1 MKNLALARKWRPKNF
16 ETIVGQE
23 FIVEALKNSILGDR
37 LHHAYLLSGTRGVG
51 KTTIARIFAKC
62 LNCHNGSNPKPCCEC
77 SSCLEIDQ
85 SKSIDVIE
93 LDAAS
98 NTQVD
103 NMRELLENA
112 NYQPTSS
119 KYKIFIIDEVHML
132 SKSSF
137 NAMLKTL
144 EEPPEHV
151 IFILAT
157 TDPEKIP
164 VTVISRCLHF
174 NLMQMTNDEI
184 SGQLKN
190 IFHEENIAYEDEA
203 INMISKHADGSM
215 RDALSLA
222 DRVINYTNGNV
233 SLEKLTQILGVT
245 SDNVIDEL
253 LTNILDNNKQNVF
266 DLLNK
271 LKEHHISYESA
282 LKVLSEKIFAISEE
296 QTFGSGNKSIKHS
309 EQVSLQL
316 LQTLYQISINGLKDL
331 PFAPSQHIG
340 FRMTIIRLL
349 NFIPTNNVNA
359 IRLETEQINHSESIE
374 NHEPKKKNSA
384 KNIQIDNW
392 DHVVDQIKPGMA
404 KTLAQNCVVKSHEDN
419 FLYLIVDERF
429 KHLNN
434 DKYIK
439 ILEESLY
446 TIYEVKIKIEINEET
461 VTSTPAQKKQIEK
474 DDALKVAT
482 DSIKTDSKIENI
494 LNEFDAQIIESTIK
508 STKIN

>member
-23 FIVEALKNSILGDR
+23 FIIEALKNSILGDR

-62 LNCHNGSNPKPCCEC
+62 LNCQNGSSPTPCCEC
-77 SSCLEIDQ
+77 SSCVEIDQ

-190 IFHEENIAYEDEA
+190 IFDEENIIYEDEA
-203 INMISKHADGSM
+203 INIISKYADGSM

-233 SLEKLTQILGVT
+233 SPEKLTRVLVVT

-253 LTNILDNNKQNVF
+253 LNNILDNDKQKVF

-271 LKEHHISYESA
+271 LKENHISYESA
-282 LKVLSEKIFAISEE
+282 LKALSEKIFAISEK
-296 QTFGSGNKSIKHS
+296 QIFSGSNKSIKHS
-309 EQVSLQL
+309 GKINLQL

-331 PFAPSQHIG
+331 PYAPSQHIG

-349 NFIPTNNVNA
+349 NFMPTNNVD
-359 IRLETEQINHSESIE
+359 SIE
-374 NHEPKKKNSA
+374 VEKEQNNHNQSIEHQETKKKKKAENV
-384 KNIQIDNW
+384 QIDNW

-404 KTLAQNCVVKSHEDN
+404 KTLAQNCVVKSQEDN

-434 DKYIK
+434 EKYIR

-446 TIYEVKIKIEINEET
+446 TIYEEKIKIEINKES
-461 VTSTPAQKKQIEK
+461 VTSTPAQKKQIKK
-474 DDALKVAT
+474 DDALKSAK
-482 DSIKTDSKIENI
+482 DSLKTDSKIENI

>member
-282 LKVLSEKIFAISEE
+282 LKVLSEKIFTISEE

>member
-1 MKNLALARKWRPKNF
+1 
-16 ETIVGQE
+16 
-23 FIVEALKNSILGDR
+23 
-37 LHHAYLLSGTRGVG
+37 
-51 KTTIARIFAKC
+51 
-62 LNCHNGSNPKPCCEC
+62 
-77 SSCLEIDQ
+77 
-85 SKSIDVIE
+85 
-93 LDAAS
+93 
-98 NTQVD
+98 
-103 NMRELLENA
+103 
-112 NYQPTSS
+112 
-119 KYKIFIIDEVHML
+119 
-132 SKSSF
+132 
-137 NAMLKTL
+137 
-144 EEPPEHV
+144 
-151 IFILAT
+151 
-157 TDPEKIP
+157 
-164 VTVISRCLHF
+164 
-174 NLMQMTNDEI
+174 MTNDEI

-245 SDNVIDEL
+245 SDSVIDEL
-253 LTNILDNNKQNVF
+253 LTNILDNNKEKVF

-296 QTFGSGNKSIKHS
+296 QTFSGGNKSIKS
-309 EQVSLQL
+309 GEKVSLQL

-331 PFAPSQHIG
+331 PFSPSQHIG

-349 NFIPTNNVNA
+349 NFIPTNNGNA
-359 IRLETEQINHSESIE
+359 IQLETEQINHNESIE
-374 NHEPKKKNSA
+374 NHEPKKNNSA
-384 KNIQIDNW
+384 ENIQIDNW
-392 DHVVDQIKPGMA
+392 EHVVDQIKPGMA
-404 KTLAQNCVVKSHEDN
+404 KTLAQNCVVKSQEDN

-446 TIYEVKIKIEINEET
+446 LIYGEKIKIEINEET

>member
-23 FIVEALKNSILGDR
+23 FIIEALKNSILGDR

-62 LNCHNGSNPKPCCEC
+62 LNCQNGSSPTPCCEC
-77 SSCLEIDQ
+77 SSCVEIDQ

-190 IFHEENIAYEDEA
+190 IFDEENIIYEDEA
-203 INMISKHADGSM
+203 INIISKYADGSM

-233 SLEKLTQILGVT
+233 SSEKLTRILGVT

-253 LTNILDNNKQNVF
+253 LNNILDNDKQKVF

-271 LKEHHISYESA
+271 LRENHISYESA
-282 LKVLSEKIFAISEE
+282 LKSLSEKIFAISEK
-296 QTFGSGNKSIKHS
+296 QIFSGSNKSIKHS
-309 EQVSLQL
+309 GKINLQL

-331 PFAPSQHIG
+331 PYAPSQHIG

-349 NFIPTNNVNA
+349 NFMPTNNVD
-359 IRLETEQINHSESIE
+359 SIE
-374 NHEPKKKNSA
+374 VEKEQNNHNQSIEHQETKKKKKAENV
-384 KNIQIDNW
+384 QIDNW

-404 KTLAQNCVVKSHEDN
+404 KTLAQNCLVKSLEGN

-434 DKYIK
+434 EKYIR

-446 TIYEVKIKIEINEET
+446 TIYEEKIKIEINKES
-461 VTSTPAQKKQIEK
+461 VTSTPAQKKQIKK
-474 DDALKVAT
+474 DDALKSAK
-482 DSIKTDSKIENI
+482 DSLKTDSKIENI

>member
-190 IFHEENIAYEDEA
+190 IFHEENISYEDQA

>member
-190 IFHEENIAYEDEA
+190 IFHKENIAYEDEA

-253 LTNILDNNKQNVF
+253 LTNILDNNKQKIF

-271 LKEHHISYESA
+271 LKEHHVSYESA

-296 QTFGSGNKSIKHS
+296 QTFGGGNKSIKHS
-309 EQVSLQL
+309 EQISLQL

-349 NFIPTNNVNA
+349 NFIPTNNGNA
-359 IRLETEQINHSESIE
+359 IRLETEQINESESIE

-404 KTLAQNCVVKSHEDN
+404 KTLAQNCVVKSQEDN

-446 TIYEVKIKIEINEET
+446 TIHGVKIKIEINEET
-461 VTSTPAQKKQIEK
+461 VASTPAQKKQIEK

>member
-245 SDNVIDEL
+245 SDSVIDEL
-253 LTNILDNNKQNVF
+253 LTSILDNSKQKVF

-282 LKVLSEKIFAISEE
+282 LKVLSEKIYAISEE
-296 QTFGSGNKSIKHS
+296 QTFGGGNKSIKRS
-309 EQVSLQL
+309 EQASLQL

-349 NFIPTNNVNA
+349 NFIPTNNSNA
-359 IRLETEQINHSESIE
+359 IKLEKEQISHNESIE

-446 TIYEVKIKIEINEET
+446 PIYGEKLKIEINEET

>member
-1 MKNLALARKWRPKNF
+1 MKNIALARKWRPKNF

-23 FIVEALKNSILGDR
+23 FIVEALKNSILSDR

-62 LNCHNGSNPKPCCEC
+62 LNCHTGPNPSPCCEC
-77 SSCLEIDQ
+77 SSCVEIDQ

-151 IFILAT
+151 VFILAT

-190 IFHEENIAYEDEA
+190 IFHEENITYEDEA

-233 SLEKLTQILGVT
+233 ILEKLTQILGVT
-245 SDNVIDEL
+245 SDKVIDEL
-253 LTNILDNNKQNVF
+253 LTNILNNNKQKIF

-282 LKVLSEKIFAISEE
+282 LKVLSEKIFAISEQ
-296 QTFGSGNKSIKHS
+296 QTFGSENKSINHS

-331 PFAPSQHIG
+331 PFSPSQHIG

-349 NFIPTNNVNA
+349 NFIPTNNDNQT
-359 IRLETEQINHSESIE
+359 EFEKEQIKHDQTIKNQDS
-374 NHEPKKKNSA
+374 KKKNSA
-384 KNIQIDNW
+384 KNVQIDNW
-392 DHVVDQIKPGMA
+392 DHIVEQIKPGMA
-404 KTLAQNCVVKSHEDN
+404 KTLAQNCVVKSQEDN
-419 FLYLIVDERF
+419 LLYLIVDERF

-439 ILEESLY
+439 ILEELLN
-446 TIYEVKIKIEINEET
+446 TIFGEKIKIEIKEEI

-474 DDALKVAT
+474 NDALKVAT

-494 LNEFDAQIIESTIK
+494 LNEFDAHIIESTIK

>member
-23 FIVEALKNSILGDR
+23 FIVEALKNSILSGR

-62 LNCHNGSNPKPCCEC
+62 LNCHTGPNPSPCCEC
-77 SSCLEIDQ
+77 SSCVEIDQ

-151 IFILAT
+151 VFILAT

-190 IFHEENIAYEDEA
+190 IFHEENISYEDEA

-215 RDALSLA
+215 RDALSLS
-222 DRVINYTNGNV
+222 DRIINYTNGNV

-245 SDNVIDEL
+245 SDKVIDEL
-253 LTNILDNNKQNVF
+253 LTNILNNNKQQVF

-282 LKVLSEKIFAISEE
+282 LKVLSEKIFEISEE
-296 QTFGSGNKSIKHS
+296 QTFGGENKLIKHS
-309 EQVSLQL
+309 EKFSLQL

-331 PFAPSQHIG
+331 PFSPSQHIG

-349 NFIPTNNVNA
+349 NFIPTNNDNP
-359 IRLETEQINHSESIE
+359 IQFEKEQIKHNQTIE
-374 NHEPKKKNSA
+374 NQESKKKSST

-392 DHVVDQIKPGMA
+392 DHIVEQIKPGMA
-404 KTLAQNCVVKSHEDN
+404 KTLAQNCVVKSQEDDL
-419 FLYLIVDERF
+419 LYLIVDERF

-439 ILEESLY
+439 ILEELLY
-446 TIYEVKIKIEINEET
+446 TILGEKIKIEIKEEI

>member
-245 SDNVIDEL
+245 SDSVIDEL

-282 LKVLSEKIFAISEE
+282 LKVLSEKIYAISEE
-296 QTFGSGNKSIKHS
+296 QTFGGGNKSIKRS
-309 EQVSLQL
+309 EQASLQL